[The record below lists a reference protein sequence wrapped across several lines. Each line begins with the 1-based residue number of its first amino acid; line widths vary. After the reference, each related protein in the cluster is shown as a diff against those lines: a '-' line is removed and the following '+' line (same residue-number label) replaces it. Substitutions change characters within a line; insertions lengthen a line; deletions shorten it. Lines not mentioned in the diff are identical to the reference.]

1 MQTTKNET
9 WLSLSAHQCSG
20 VIRLGEY
27 NILTDPDCEE
37 EICADNVQ
45 DYRPAELIV
54 HKDYGKPQ
62 FKNDISLIRVDR
74 EVNFTNYITPICTIY
89 GPQMTKNYVGGTTEV
104 AGWGIFDI
112 DNPKP
117 SIKLQTI
124 KLPVVDNEK
133 CEVAFKYHAD
143 IGSTQMCVG
152 GVVGQDSCGGD
163 SGGPL
168 MYVDTVGD
176 DVPRYYLIGVVSFG
190 AKRCGATTMP
200 GVYTR
205 VSYYL
210 EWIMN
215 NMHS

>member
-1 MQTTKNET
+1 QSYPCP
-9 WLSLSAHQCSG
+9 LCSG

-37 EICADNVQ
+37 EVCADNVQ

-176 DVPRYYLIGVVSFG
+176 DVPR
-190 AKRCGATTMP
+190 
-200 GVYTR
+200 
-205 VSYYL
+205 
-210 EWIMN
+210 
-215 NMHS
+215 